1 MDDASPAR
9 RTEEW
14 EALIGA
20 QVRDLRQ
27 RAQLRQRDLAHLAN
41 VSVSALQRLEAGQGS
56 SLSTLVAVLRA
67 VDREPWLQE
76 LAPPAPVS
84 PMAALRERRRAEART
99 RHRVSGRRAA
109 EA

>member
-1 MDDASPAR
+1 MSDGTSDR

-14 EALIGA
+14 EAVVGA

-27 RAQLRQRDLAHLAN
+27 RAELRQRDLAHLAN

-67 VDREPWLQE
+67 LDREPWLHE

-99 RHRVSGRRAA
+99 RHRVSGRRTA
-109 EA
+109 EG